1 MPPYSYV
8 LHFTALF
15 NFFSLWNNLDSE
27 VTETLKF
34 LGSVYPASSDGNVLY
49 NRSTVIK
56 TRKLTLANFLP
67 APLVCVCVC
76 VCVCVI
82 L

>member
-8 LHFTALF
+8 LQLTALF
-15 NFFSLWNNLDSE
+15 NFFSLWNNWDSE

-34 LGSVYPASSDGNVLY
+34 LGSLYPASSDGNVLY
-49 NRSTVIK
+49 NHSTIIK
-56 TRKLTLANFLP
+56 TRKLTLDNFLP
-67 APLVCVCVC
+67 APISVCVC